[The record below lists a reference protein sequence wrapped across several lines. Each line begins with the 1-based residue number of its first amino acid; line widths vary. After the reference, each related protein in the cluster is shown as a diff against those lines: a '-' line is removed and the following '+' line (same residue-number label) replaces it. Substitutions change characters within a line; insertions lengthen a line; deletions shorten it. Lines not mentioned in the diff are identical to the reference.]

1 MANSDLVQSLLR
13 GLDLIELLAAH
24 PEGAHLNDLAEA
36 LGLKKPTA
44 HNLLRTLCA
53 RGFAAKDDA
62 GRYVVGP
69 ALVAAAERV
78 ERSDRGRLAET
89 TLLELADHFPGHVL
103 TVATLT
109 PTVVK
114 CELRVSPDM
123 PGVVQHPVGRDFAPY
138 SSVSAIVLQ
147 AANPQEA
154 RRLEALY
161 PFDEYGVGI
170 WGDPAAFAEVCG
182 KVLREHLLMRERN
195 GHIALAFVMPG
206 CRSLGFSFHRDGG
219 FSLEPYRAAA
229 AEFRRR
235 VWGAGS

>member
-1 MANSDLVQSLLR
+1 MANSDLVRALVR
-13 GLDLIELLAAH
+13 GLDLVELLAAH
-24 PEGAHLNDLAEA
+24 PEGTHLNDLAEIS
-36 LGLKKPTA
+36 GLKKPTA

-62 GRYVVGP
+62 GRYTVGP
-69 ALVAAAERV
+69 ALVAAAERAR
-78 ERSDRGRLAET
+78 RSDRAKIAET
-89 TLLELADHFPGHVL
+89 ALLELAGRFAGHVL

-109 PTVVK
+109 PTAVK

-123 PGVVQHPVGRDFAPY
+123 PGVVQHPADRDFAPY

-154 RRLEALY
+154 RRLETLY

-170 WGDPAAFAEVCG
+170 WGTPAAFAGVRA
-182 KVLREHLLMRERN
+182 KVLKDEFMVRERG
-195 GHIALAFVMPG
+195 GHVALAFVMPE
-206 CRSLGFSFHRDGG
+206 CRSLGFSFRHDGG
-219 FSLEPYRAAA
+219 ASLEPYRAAA

-235 VWGAGS
+235 VWGGGR

>member
-13 GLDLIELLAAH
+13 GLDLVELLAAR
-24 PEGAHLNDLAEA
+24 PEGTHLNELAEA
-36 LGLKKPTA
+36 AGLKKPTA

-53 RGFAAKDDA
+53 RGFAARDDA

-69 ALVAAAERV
+69 ALTAAAESAK
-78 ERSDRGRLAET
+78 RSDRARLAET
-89 TLLELADHFPGHVL
+89 ALLDVAGRFDDHVL

-109 PTVVK
+109 PTAVK

-123 PGVVQHPVGRDFAPY
+123 PGAVQHPVGRDFMPY

-154 RRLEALY
+154 RPLEALY
-161 PFDEYGVGI
+161 PFEEYGVGI
-170 WGDPAAFAEVCG
+170 WGDAAKFAGVRAEV
-182 KVLREHLLMRERN
+182 LRNHCLMRERN
-195 GHIALAFVMPG
+195 GHVALAFVMPE
-206 CRSLGFSFHRDGG
+206 CRTLGFSFRRDGEVP
-219 FSLEPYRAAA
+219 LEPYRAAA

-235 VWGAGS
+235 VWRNNA

>member
-1 MANSDLVQSLLR
+1 MANSDLVRSLLR
-13 GLDLIELLAAH
+13 GLELVELLAAH
-24 PEGAHLNDLAEA
+24 SEGTRLNDLAEA
-36 LGLKKPTA
+36 TGLKKPTV

-78 ERSDRGRLAET
+78 RRSDRAKIAET
-89 TLLELADHFPGHVL
+89 ALLELAGRFDDHVL

-123 PGVVQHPVGRDFAPY
+123 PGVVQHPVGRDFMPY

-154 RRLEALY
+154 RPLETLY
-161 PFDEYGVGI
+161 PFDEYGSGI
-170 WGDPAAFAEVCG
+170 WGDAEKFAEVRDR
-182 KVLREHLLMRERN
+182 VLREHCLFRERG
-195 GHIALAFVMPG
+195 GHVALAFVMPG
-206 CRSLGFSFHRDGG
+206 CRSLGFSFRGDPG

-229 AEFRRR
+229 GEFRRR
-235 VWGAGS
+235 VWGARP

>member
-1 MANSDLVQSLLR
+1 MANSDLVRSLLR
-13 GLDLIELLAAH
+13 GLDLVEFLAAH

-36 LGLKKPTA
+36 ANLKKPTA

-53 RGFAAKDDA
+53 RSFAARDDA

-69 ALVAAAERV
+69 ALAAAAEKAKRSERV
-78 ERSDRGRLAET
+78 ERAETALLDLAERF
-89 TLLELADHFPGHVL
+89 AGHVL

-123 PGVVQHPVGRDFAPY
+123 PGVAQHPVGRDFMPY

-154 RRLEALY
+154 RRLETLY
-161 PFDEYGVGI
+161 PFEEYGVGI
-170 WGDPAAFAEVCG
+170 WGSPAAFAEVRAR
-182 KVLREHLLMRERN
+182 VLRDECMMRERN
-195 GHIALAFVMPG
+195 GHVALAFVMPE
-206 CRSLGFSFHRDGG
+206 CRSLGFSFHG
-219 FSLEPYRAAA
+219 SAHPPLEPYRAAA

-235 VWGAGS
+235 VWEGKR

>member
-13 GLDLIELLAAH
+13 GLDLVELLAAR
-24 PEGAHLNDLAEA
+24 PEGVHLNDLAEA
-36 LGLKKPTA
+36 TGLKKPTV

-53 RGFAAKDDA
+53 RNFAARDDS

-69 ALVAAAERV
+69 ALVAAADRARRSERDK
-78 ERSDRGRLAET
+78 RAET
-89 TLLELADHFPGHVL
+89 ALLELADGFAGHVL

-109 PTVVK
+109 PTAVK

-123 PGVVQHPVGRDFAPY
+123 PGTVQHPVGRDFAPY

-154 RRLEALY
+154 RRLETLY
-161 PFDEYGVGI
+161 PFEEYGVGI
-170 WGDPAAFAEVCG
+170 WGDAAKFAAVRDR
-182 KVLREHLLMRERN
+182 VLRDRCLMRERN
-195 GHIALAFVMPG
+195 GHVALAFVMPK
-206 CRSLGFSFHRDGG
+206 CRSLGFSFHCADRVPLG
-219 FSLEPYRAAA
+219 PYRAAA

-235 VWGAGS
+235 IWGAGA

>member
-13 GLDLIELLAAH
+13 GLELLELLSAR

-36 LGLKKPTA
+36 AGLKKPTA

-53 RGFAAKDDA
+53 RNFAAKNDT
-62 GRYVVGP
+62 GRYVVGA
-69 ALVAAAERV
+69 ALVAAAERAR
-78 ERSDRGRLAET
+78 RSDRTKLAEAA
-89 TLLELADHFPGHVL
+89 LLDLAERFAGHVL

-109 PTVVK
+109 PTAVK
-114 CELRVSPDM
+114 CESRVSPDM
-123 PGVVQHPVGRDFAPY
+123 PGVVQHPVGRDFMPY

-154 RRLEALY
+154 RRLETLY

-170 WGDPAAFAEVCG
+170 WGTPAAFAGVRA
-182 KVLREHLLMRERN
+182 KVLKDEFMVRERG
-195 GHIALAFVMPG
+195 GHVALAFVMPE
-206 CRSLGFSFHRDGG
+206 CRSLGFSFRHDGG
-219 FSLEPYRAAA
+219 ASLEPYRAAA

-235 VWGAGS
+235 VWGGGR

>member
-13 GLDLIELLAAH
+13 GLDLVELLVMH
-24 PEGAHLNDLAEA
+24 PDGAHLNDLAEST
-36 LGLKKPTA
+36 GLKKPTV
-44 HNLLRTLCA
+44 HTLLRTLCA
-53 RGFAAKDDA
+53 RGFAARDDA

-69 ALVAAAERV
+69 ALVAAADRV
-78 ERSDRGRLAET
+78 RNSFRLKIAET
-89 TLLELADHFPGHVL
+89 ALLELAARFEGHVL

-109 PTVVK
+109 PTAVK

-123 PGVVQHPVGRDFAPY
+123 PGIVQHPVGRDFMPY

-161 PFDEYGVGI
+161 PFEEYGVGI
-170 WGDPAAFAEVCG
+170 WGTQPSFAEVRA
-182 KVLREHLLMRERN
+182 KVLREHCLMRERN
-195 GHIALAFVMPG
+195 GHIALAFVMPE
-206 CRSLGFSFHRDGG
+206 CRSLGFSFHRGPG

-235 VWGAGS
+235 VWGEKR

>member
-24 PEGAHLNDLAEA
+24 PEGVHLNDLAEA
-36 LGLKKPTA
+36 VGLKKPTA

-53 RGFAAKDDA
+53 REFAAKDDS
-62 GRYVVGP
+62 GRYVAGS
-69 ALVAAAERV
+69 ALVAAADRV
-78 ERSDRGRLAET
+78 KSSRRVGLAEAA
-89 TLLELADHFPGHVL
+89 LLEIAGRFPGHVL
-103 TVATLT
+103 TVATLA
-109 PTVVK
+109 PTSVK

-147 AANPQEA
+147 SANPQEA

-170 WGDPAAFAEVCG
+170 WGKQSAFAEVRA
-182 KVLREHLLMRERN
+182 KVLREHFLMSERN
-195 GHIALAFVMPG
+195 GHVALAFVMPG
-206 CRSLGFSFHRDGG
+206 CRSLGFSFHRDRE
-219 FSLEPYRAAA
+219 FSLEPYRTAATD
-229 AEFRRR
+229 FRRR
-235 VWGAGS
+235 VWGGKT

>member
-13 GLDLIELLAAH
+13 GLALLELLAAH
-24 PEGAHLNDLAEA
+24 PEGAHLNDLVEET
-36 LGLKKPTA
+36 GLKKPTA

-53 RGFAAKDDA
+53 RGFAARDDT

-69 ALVAAAERV
+69 ALVAAADGARRSERPK
-78 ERSDRGRLAET
+78 LAEAA
-89 TLLELADHFPGHVL
+89 LLDLAGRFPDHVL

-123 PGVVQHPVGRDFAPY
+123 PGIVQHPVGRDFMPY

-161 PFDEYGVGI
+161 PFEEYGVGI
-170 WGDPAAFAEVCG
+170 WGTPTAFAEIRG
-182 KVLREHLLMRERN
+182 KVLREHFLMRERN
-195 GHIALAFVMPG
+195 GHVALAFVMPE
-206 CRSLGFSFHRDGG
+206 CRSLGFSAHRGPG
-219 FSLEPYRAAA
+219 FSLEPYLAAA

-235 VWGAGS
+235 IWGGNR

>member
-1 MANSDLVQSLLR
+1 MANSDLVRSLLR
-13 GLDLIELLAAH
+13 GLELVELLASH

-36 LGLKKPTA
+36 TGLKKPTL

-53 RGFAAKDDA
+53 RGFADRDDT
-62 GRYVVGP
+62 GRYIAGP
-69 ALVAAAERV
+69 ALVAAADRV
-78 ERSDRGRLAET
+78 RRSGRGKLAEAA
-89 TLLELADHFPGHVL
+89 LLELAGRFEGHVL

-154 RRLEALY
+154 RGLETLY
-161 PFDEYGVGI
+161 PFEEYGVGI
-170 WGDPAAFAEVCG
+170 WGDAARFSEVRG
-182 KVLREHLLMRERN
+182 EVLREQFLMRERN
-195 GHIALAFVMPG
+195 GHVALAFVMPN
-206 CRSLGFSFHRDGG
+206 CRSLGFSFHGAPE
-219 FSLEPYRAAA
+219 FSIEPYRAAA

-235 VWGAGS
+235 VWRDDA